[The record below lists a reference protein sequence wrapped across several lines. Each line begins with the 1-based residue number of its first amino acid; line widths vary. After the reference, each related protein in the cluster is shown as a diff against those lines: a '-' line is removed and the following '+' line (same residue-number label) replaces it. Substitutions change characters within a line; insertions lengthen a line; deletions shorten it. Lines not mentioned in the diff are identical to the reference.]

1 MCFSKEN
8 DHCCSNA
15 CVFQKQKLD
24 HFLEVIHKV
33 PHTIIQKR
41 NSKMVFMWIFCYPS
55 PLKNSRK
62 KYNMLVHPKKHKK
75 KESNVRASKQNWNVE
90 SSTTHHF

>member
-8 DHCCSNA
+8 DHCRNNV

-24 HFLEVIHKV
+24 HFLEAIHKV

-41 NSKMVFMWIFCYPS
+41 NSKMVFMWILCYPTA
-55 PLKNSRK
+55 LKNSRNNVICYYTQK
-62 KYNMLVHPKKHKK
+62 KQKKSIKCK
-75 KESNVRASKQNWNVE
+75 GI
-90 SSTTHHF
+90 